1 MSTTSDVKGRTFTH
15 VVDGHE
21 LTATVSPASWMY
33 AGYGLQLRVSLT
45 DAGGGARGGEAYLH
59 DKAVDGSQ
67 PTDEQVMGLFRRVAL
82 CKCSQPGCERLA
94 FDPAVLSTNRDG
106 QCEQCFMTKLR
117 ATFDAAAAKEAQ
129 KEAALD
135 AKMKAKGFTHKV
147 VAWVHPKAG
156 GDDFKLIM
164 HTVGKPTEAQI
175 KKELR
180 KSGSSVETDYNV
192 VEL

>member
-1 MSTTSDVKGRTFTH
+1 MSAPSDVKGRTFTH
-15 VVDGHE
+15 VVDGRE

-33 AGYGLQLRVSLT
+33 AGYGLQLRVTLP
-45 DAGGGARGGEAYLH
+45 DAGGGALGGDAYLH
-59 DKAVDGSQ
+59 DKSVDGSQ
-67 PTDEQVMGLFRRVAL
+67 PTEEQVMGLFRRVAL
-82 CKCSQPGCERLA
+82 CKCSQPGCERVA
-94 FDPAVLSTNRDG
+94 FDPAKMSTNRGG
-106 QCEQCFMTKLR
+106 QCEECFMTKLR
-117 ATFDAAAAKEAQ
+117 AQFDAAAAKEAK

-156 GDDFKLIM
+156 GDDYKLII
-164 HTVGKPTEAQI
+164 HSVGKLTDAAI

-180 KSGSSVETDYNV
+180 KEGSNVETDYTI